1 MPITSSLPS
10 RSPSPAPPV
19 PERLLSAAARL
30 AGRVR
35 RAAADALDGALH
47 ERRRSLALARLRA
60 GPPAGSVL
68 FICTGNV
75 YRSPFAAHAFARAL
89 PPDLLATVEV
99 RSAGF
104 VGPGRHAPADAQQAA
119 ARHGVE
125 LESHLSARVTG
136 AQVHA
141 AGLVAVMET
150 WQQREL
156 SRRFGIPLARVL
168 LLGDL
173 DPLPVAARAIP
184 DPWAGGARVLD
195 ASYARIE
202 RCVAVLADELA
213 SAHGH
218 AAHEWL
224 GAALAEHG

>member
-1 MPITSSLPS
+1 
-10 RSPSPAPPV
+10 
-19 PERLLSAAARL
+19 
-30 AGRVR
+30 VR

-47 ERRRSLALARLRA
+47 ERRRSLALARLRGA
-60 GPPAGSVL
+60 PPTSSVL
-68 FICTGNV
+68 FVCTGNV

-89 PPDLLATVEV
+89 PPALQATVEV

-104 VGPGRHAPADAQQAA
+104 VSPGRQAPPDAQEAA
-119 ARHGVE
+119 TRYGLE
-125 LESHLSARVTG
+125 LESHVSARVTG

-141 AGLVAVMET
+141 AGLVVVMEP

-156 SRRFGIPLARVL
+156 SRRFGPPLAHVL

-173 DPLPVAARAIP
+173 DPLPVTSRSIP
-184 DPWAGGARVLD
+184 DPWAGGAGVLD

-202 RCVAVLADELA
+202 RCVAVLADEMA